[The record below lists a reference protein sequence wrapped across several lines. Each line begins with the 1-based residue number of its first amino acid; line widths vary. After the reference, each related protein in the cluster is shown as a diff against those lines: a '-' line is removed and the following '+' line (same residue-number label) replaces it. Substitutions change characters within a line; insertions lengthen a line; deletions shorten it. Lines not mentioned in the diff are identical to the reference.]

1 MPVLAVFVGPIGQE
15 KIFWVGG
22 WWTALGA
29 DNVMPSISSQDFSR
43 SRLLSLT
50 DRARSIWVRERS
62 NTSPAWNKYSAL
74 FSRKDN
80 PEHFMMQNICMAT
93 TTTTT
98 FYQNELS
105 RMQNKSIGK
114 TATAQLHLF
123 GQNRKLQFSAPF
135 RRHPRILCVWRTEV
149 LSSKLNVEDYCA
161 QFQQWP
167 WVRGPPARPYLAA
180 CCLLRRNTVIRNT
193 QISAITIVIF
203 HRHNFTQ
210 LSSTVR

>member
-1 MPVLAVFVGPIGQE
+1 MKRSNDRRPDVRGGDLRTSVPVVFSPY
-15 KIFWVGG
+15 KKC
-22 WWTALGA
+22 
-29 DNVMPSISSQDFSR
+29 
-43 SRLLSLT
+43 LSLFANINDCHGQSWPDPT
-50 DRARSIWVRERS
+50 RARSIWVRERS

-167 WVRGPPARPYLAA
+167 WLRGPPARPYLAA